1 MDPLVGPII
10 MLGAG
15 GIMAE
20 VNRDFSV
27 RLAPTTVL
35 DAYDMISEVRAARLI
50 SGFRNL
56 PRRDLAAIVD
66 CIVRFSKLALLDD
79 PCIEEAEIN
88 PLLVRKDWVGEVD
101 VRLRVGASTEEG
113 RAGKEGEVRGG

>member
-1 MDPLVGPII
+1 

-15 GIMAE
+15 GIRAE
-20 VNRDFSV
+20 VNLDFSV
-27 RLAPTTVL
+27 RLAPTTVSE
-35 DAYDMISEVRAARLI
+35 AYEMISEVRAARLI

-56 PRRDLAAIVD
+56 PRGDLAAIVD

-88 PLLVRKDWVGEVD
+88 PLFVMADRVAAVD
-101 VRLRVGASTEEG
+101 ILFRVSSVSA
-113 RAGKEGEVRGG
+113 